1 MLMNASAVL
10 RLKLSARRATAVIRR
25 ARKVAARAALMQ
37 LQQLLRAL
45 WLLASAHA
53 FLAPASRRA
62 CVRPRS
68 IEEDLIAELDAVA
81 EGAEEARYSIEED
94 LMEELDATAEAAEE
108 DAEEEARYRAELE
121 EKTKKAAAATCWE
134 GLPDAVRANLG
145 NKTPLPC
152 QDRAWGPL
160 LHGLD
165 AIVSSPTATGKTL
178 AYLVPL
184 AQRLL
189 EKPRDLP
196 TKRGPASPR
205 VVVMAPS
212 RELSSQ
218 IAKEWDE
225 LVKGVGMKCALT
237 IGGVPLHRCIAS
249 LRRGGGA
256 DVVVA
261 TPGRLAELIRQG
273 RGRFVDQEIV
283 LSFDRLETFVL
294 DEADALLNE
303 EDVPEVKRFLDNMD
317 HDYQLALVSATI
329 TSKVRK
335 FARGAME
342 IVDAGDV
349 DINQSRRVVEHESI
363 AAPENEWPQVA
374 SELIQGCSSNAV
386 VFCRSIATCKSTADV
401 LRRSLPAQTSIILEL
416 HGDLDAAARRRVF
429 REARANEDRSII
441 LVATDVAARG
451 LDIEDV
457 GLCLQLGAPLKAGRR
472 GVLDAD
478 LYAHRFGRAARGG
491 EAGASSIV
499 AFDATAG
506 EAPLVE
512 KLAGDYPDLWPSK
525 PPPAPAKVREAAI
538 RRALGA
544 CDRVDD
550 DTVAAVLGDLPALS
564 DNEAK
569 RLLAAALAALANVKV
584 QGRRSRETGKASD
597 RTLKVTAASGDLAP
611 GAVVKA
617 LKALGSGKLGRVRV
631 VDDGCGAFV
640 EVPAKRAGKVLAAAA
655 ESGALPAGWGLA
667 EDLE

>member
-1 MLMNASAVL
+1 
-10 RLKLSARRATAVIRR
+10 
-25 ARKVAARAALMQ
+25 MQ
-37 LQQLLRAL
+37 PLRAL
-45 WLLASAHA
+45 WLLASVHA

-62 CVRPRS
+62 CVRQRS
-68 IEEDLIAELDAVA
+68 VEDDLIAELDAAA
-81 EGAEEARYSIEED
+81 EGAEARYSIEED
-94 LMEELDATAEAAEE
+94 FMAELDATAEAAEE
-108 DAEEEARYRAELE
+108 DAEEEARYQAELE

-134 GLPDAVRANLG
+134 GLPETVLDNLAAH
-145 NKTPLPC
+145 NIKTPLPA

-160 LHGLD
+160 VNGLD

-178 AYLVPL
+178 AYLIPL

-189 EKPRDLP
+189 EKPREMP

-205 VVVMAPS
+205 VVIMAPS

-237 IGGVPLHRCIAS
+237 IGGVPLHRCISS

-363 AAPENEWPQVA
+363 AAPEAEWPQVA

-386 VFCRSIATCKSTADV
+386 VFCRSIATCKSTADI

-429 REARANEDRSII
+429 REARQGEDRSII

-491 EAGASSIV
+491 EAGAASIV

-506 EAPLVE
+506 EAPMVE
-512 KLAGDYPDLWPSK
+512 ALSENYPDLWPSK
-525 PPPAPAKVREAAI
+525 PPPAPSKVREAAI
-538 RRALGA
+538 KRALGA

-550 DTVAAVLGDLPALS
+550 ATVEAVLGDLPALS

-569 RLLAAALAALANVKV
+569 RLLAAALAALANVKA

-597 RTLKVTAASGDLAP
+597 RTLRVTASSGGLAP

-631 VDDGCGAFV
+631 VDDGCGAYV

-655 ESGALPAGWGLA
+655 ESGALPEGWGLA

>member
-1 MLMNASAVL
+1 M
-10 RLKLSARRATAVIRR
+10 I
-25 ARKVAARAALMQ
+25 
-37 LQQLLRAL
+37 
-45 WLLASAHA
+45 
-53 FLAPASRRA
+53 
-62 CVRPRS
+62 
-68 IEEDLIAELDAVA
+68 
-81 EGAEEARYSIEED
+81 
-94 LMEELDATAEAAEE
+94 
-108 DAEEEARYRAELE
+108 
-121 EKTKKAAAATCWE
+121 
-134 GLPDAVRANLG
+134 
-145 NKTPLPC
+145 
-152 QDRAWGPL
+152 
-160 LHGLD
+160 
-165 AIVSSPTATGKTL
+165 
-178 AYLVPL
+178 PL

-189 EKPRDLP
+189 EKPREMP

-205 VVVMAPS
+205 VVIMAPS

-225 LVKGVGMKCALT
+225 LVKGTSAMKCALT
-237 IGGVPLHRCIAS
+237 IGGVPLHRCISS

-283 LSFDRLETFVL
+283 LSFDNLETFVL

-303 EDVPEVKRFLDNMD
+303 EDVPEVKRFLDGMD

-329 TSKVRK
+329 TNKVRK

-349 DINQSRRVVEHESI
+349 DINQSRRIVEHESI
-363 AAPENEWPQVA
+363 AAPEAEWPQVA

-386 VFCRSIATCKSTADV
+386 VFCRSIATCKSTADI

-429 REARANEDRSII
+429 REARQSEDRSII

-472 GVLDAD
+472 GVLDPD

-506 EAPLVE
+506 EAPMVE
-512 KLAGDYPDLWPSK
+512 ALSEDYPDLWPSK
-525 PPPAPAKVREAAI
+525 PPPAPSKVREAAI

-597 RTLKVTAASGDLAP
+597 RTLRVTASSGGLAP

-631 VDDGCGAFV
+631 VDEGSAAFV
-640 EVPAKRAGKVLAAAA
+640 EVPAKRAAKVLAAAA
-655 ESGALPAGWGLA
+655 ESGALPEGWGLA

>member
-1 MLMNASAVL
+1 M
-10 RLKLSARRATAVIRR
+10 
-25 ARKVAARAALMQ
+25 
-37 LQQLLRAL
+37 
-45 WLLASAHA
+45 
-53 FLAPASRRA
+53 
-62 CVRPRS
+62 
-68 IEEDLIAELDAVA
+68 
-81 EGAEEARYSIEED
+81 
-94 LMEELDATAEAAEE
+94 
-108 DAEEEARYRAELE
+108 
-121 EKTKKAAAATCWE
+121 
-134 GLPDAVRANLG
+134 
-145 NKTPLPC
+145 
-152 QDRAWGPL
+152 
-160 LHGLD
+160 
-165 AIVSSPTATGKTL
+165 
-178 AYLVPL
+178 
-184 AQRLL
+184 
-189 EKPRDLP
+189 P

-205 VVVMAPS
+205 IVVMAPS

-218 IAKEWDE
+218 IAKEFDE
-225 LVKGVGMKCALT
+225 LVKGTSAMKCALT

-249 LRRGGGA
+249 LRRNGGA

-283 LSFDRLETFVL
+283 LSFDNLETFVL

-329 TSKVRK
+329 TNKVRK

-342 IVDAGDV
+342 IVDDGDI
-349 DINQSRRVVEHESI
+349 DINQSRRIVEHESI
-363 AAPENEWPQVA
+363 AAPEAEWPQVA

-429 REARANEDRSII
+429 REARQGEDRSII

-451 LDIEDV
+451 LDINDV

-506 EAPLVE
+506 EAPMVE
-512 KLAGDYPDLWPSK
+512 ALSEDYPDLWPSK
-525 PPPAPAKVREAAI
+525 PPPAPSTVRAAAI
-538 RRALGA
+538 KRALGA
-544 CDRVDD
+544 CDSVDD

-569 RLLAAALAALANVKV
+569 RLLAAALAALANVKA

-597 RTLKVTAASGDLAP
+597 RTLRVTASSGDLAP

-640 EVPAKRAGKVLAAAA
+640 EVPAKRAAKVLAAAG
-655 ESGALPAGWGLA
+655 ENGALPEGWGLA

>member
-1 MLMNASAVL
+1 M
-10 RLKLSARRATAVIRR
+10 
-25 ARKVAARAALMQ
+25 
-37 LQQLLRAL
+37 
-45 WLLASAHA
+45 
-53 FLAPASRRA
+53 
-62 CVRPRS
+62 
-68 IEEDLIAELDAVA
+68 
-81 EGAEEARYSIEED
+81 EA
-94 LMEELDATAEAAEE
+94 LDATAEAEEE

-121 EKTKKAAAATCWE
+121 ERTKKAASAQCWE
-134 GLPDAVRANLG
+134 GLPETVLNNLAAH
-145 NKTPLPC
+145 NIKTPLPA

-178 AYLVPL
+178 AYLIPL

-189 EKPRDLP
+189 EKPRVQP

-205 VVVMAPS
+205 VVIMAPS

-225 LVKGVGMKCALT
+225 LVKGTSAMKCALT

-249 LRRGGGA
+249 LRRNGGA
-256 DVVVA
+256 DVVIA

-283 LSFDRLETFVL
+283 LSFDQLETFVL

-303 EDVPEVKRFLDNMD
+303 EDVPEVKRFLDGMD

-329 TSKVRK
+329 TNKVRK

-349 DINQSRRVVEHESI
+349 DINQSRRIVEHESI
-363 AAPENEWPQVA
+363 AAPEAEWPQVA

-386 VFCRSIATCKSTADV
+386 VFCRSIATCKSTADI

-429 REARANEDRSII
+429 REARSSEDRSII

-451 LDIEDV
+451 LDIDDV

-472 GVLDAD
+472 GVLDPD

-512 KLAGDYPDLWPSK
+512 ALSENYPDLWPSK
-525 PPPAPAKVREAAI
+525 PPPAPSKVREAAI

-569 RLLAAALAALANVKV
+569 RLLAAALAALANVKA

-597 RTLKVTAASGDLAP
+597 RTLRVTASSGGLAP

-631 VDDGCGAFV
+631 VDDGCGAYV
-640 EVPAKRAGKVLAAAA
+640 EVPAKRAAKVLAAAA
-655 ESGALPAGWGLA
+655 ESGALPEGWGLA

>member
-1 MLMNASAVL
+1 MRV
-10 RLKLSARRATAVIRR
+10 
-25 ARKVAARAALMQ
+25 
-37 LQQLLRAL
+37 L
-45 WLLASAHA
+45 WLLLAAGAHA
-53 FLAPASRRA
+53 FLAPARRRT
-62 CVRPRS
+62 CVRQTS
-68 IEEDLIAELDAVA
+68 IEEE
-81 EGAEEARYSIEED
+81 
-94 LMEELDATAEAAEE
+94 LMEELDATAETAEE
-108 DAEEEARYRAELE
+108 DAEEEARYRADLE
-121 EKTKKAAAATCWE
+121 ERTNKAKAATCWE
-134 GLPDAVRANLG
+134 GLPETVLNNLAAR
-145 NKTPLPC
+145 NIKTPLPA

-160 LHGLD
+160 VNGLD

-178 AYLVPL
+178 AYLIPL

-205 VVVMAPS
+205 LIVMAPS

-225 LVKGVGMKCALT
+225 LVKGTSAMKCALT

-249 LRRGGGA
+249 LRRNGGA

-283 LSFDRLETFVL
+283 LSFDNLETFVL

-303 EDVPEVKRFLDNMD
+303 EDVPEVKRFLDGMD

-329 TSKVRK
+329 TNKVRK

-342 IVDAGDV
+342 IVDQGDV
-349 DINQSRRVVEHESI
+349 DINQSRRIVEHESI
-363 AAPENEWPQVA
+363 AAPEAEWPQVA

-429 REARANEDRSII
+429 REARSSEDRSII

-451 LDIEDV
+451 LDIDDV

-491 EAGASSIV
+491 EAGAASIV

-512 KLAGDYPDLWPSK
+512 ALSENYPDLWPSK
-525 PPPAPAKVREAAI
+525 PPPAPSKVREAAI

-569 RLLAAALAALANVKV
+569 RLLAAALAALANVKS

-597 RTLKVTAASGDLAP
+597 RTLRVTASSGDLAP

-631 VDDGCGAFV
+631 VDDGCGAYV
-640 EVPAKRAGKVLAAAA
+640 EVPAKRAAKVLAAAA
-655 ESGALPAGWGLA
+655 AAGALPEGWGLA